1 MLVTKM
7 FRSMTRGNAG
17 IVAVVAATLAASSAF
32 AQVGATG
39 RKQDPPPSLMN
50 PYTPPRSTGINA
62 ATDVKFD
69 QKLDTQITLN
79 NTFRDESGATVEL
92 KKYFSKGKPVV
103 LVMPFYKCPGI
114 CSAMLD
120 GVLKTVA
127 DPKNKFKIGRD
138 YHVVTVSIAPKET
151 PELANAK
158 KQEYLSLLGVPGA
171 ETGWHFLTGDEAN
184 IRKLADE
191 IGYKYKYDPKTDNYA
206 HASGI
211 VVATPDGHVSR
222 YFYGVEYPAG
232 QMKLALTEAS
242 QGKIGSVVDQVILY
256 CYHYDPQTGTYGL
269 AIFRVMQV
277 ACFSTIFLLGLF
289 IVPAIIK
296 DAKAPKLMPT
306 VSTSDVVKEDKA

>member
-1 MLVTKM
+1 MALPD
-7 FRSMTRGNAG
+7 RN
-17 IVAVVAATLAASSAF
+17 
-32 AQVGATG
+32 
-39 RKQDPPPSLMN
+39 
-50 PYTPPRSTGINA
+50 
-62 ATDVKFD
+62 
-69 QKLDTQITLN
+69 
-79 NTFRDESGATVEL
+79 EE
-92 KKYFSKGKPVV
+92 
-103 LVMPFYKCPGI
+103 
-114 CSAMLD
+114 
-120 GVLKTVA
+120 
-127 DPKNKFKIGRD
+127 
-138 YHVVTVSIAPKET
+138 
-151 PELANAK
+151 
-158 KQEYLSLLGVPGA
+158 
-171 ETGWHFLTGDEAN
+171 N

-242 QGKIGSVVDQVILY
+242 AGKIGSVVDQVILF
-256 CYHYDPQTGTYGL
+256 CYHYDPQTGKYGL

-306 VSTSDVVKEDKA
+306 VSPSGAVKEDKA